1 MYQKDEL
8 QSASESGPL
17 FQEQTNISI
26 TQSSLLVDNIRD
38 FFYWWYI
45 QMPIY
50 YLLTIRRVNIVIKD
64 RLSLQLLVKNF
75 TTPWR
80 RRYELPFIFFG
91 ILIKVIYLPFAY
103 AFYFLIMTTTV
114 LIFIIWLL
122 LPVTSVL
129 ALILA
134 PILQ

>member
-26 TQSSLLVDNIRD
+26 NQSSLLLENTKD

-50 YLLTIRRVNIVIKD
+50 YALTFRRINVVLKD
-64 RLSLQLLVKNF
+64 KLSIQLLLKHF
-75 TTPWR
+75 TTPWQ
-80 RRYELPFIFFG
+80 RRYELPFI
-91 ILIKVIYLPFAY
+91 ILGLIIKILYLPIAIV
-103 AFYFLIMTTTV
+103 FYYLIMLFV
-114 LIFIIWLL
+114 IALFLLWLL
-122 LPVTSVL
+122 LPMVSIF

-134 PILQ
+134 PIIQ